1 MELHQLRYFVT
12 VAQEGSFTA
21 AAARLYLS
29 QPSLSVQ
36 IRKLEHDVGA
46 RLFERTGR
54 QVVLT
59 AAGSALLEHTEAALD
74 QLERGRERVA
84 EVSGLREGEVRVG
97 VLPSIGAR
105 MLPDLLARF
114 RRAHPRVAVRIVEH
128 DISREFEQ
136 LVRSGE
142 LDLAITR
149 MPLTLSGLCVDVLV
163 REPVLLLVP
172 AGHRLAGREEV
183 TLAELGDEDLVGMR
197 TGYGLRDLADQLLAE
212 AGVRP
217 RVVLETGQLAI
228 VHGMVAAGVGVA
240 LLPRLAAGDG
250 PTVPLGDPGAV
261 RELGVV
267 SRASA
272 HVSPPV
278 QAFRRLLLRT
288 ARG

>member
-1 MELHQLRYFVT
+1 MELHQLRYFVA

-21 AAARLYLS
+21 AASRLYLS

-36 IRKLEHDVGA
+36 IRKLEQDVGA
-46 RLFERTGR
+46 RLFERTSR

-59 AAGSALLEHTEAALD
+59 AAGSALLEHARVALD
-74 QLERGRERVA
+74 QLERGRARVA

-105 MLPDLLARF
+105 MLPDVLAGF
-114 RRAHPRVAVRIVEH
+114 RRAHPQVEVRIVEH
-128 DISREFEQ
+128 DVSREFEQ

-142 LDLAITR
+142 LDLAVTR
-149 MPLTLSGLCVDVLV
+149 LPLTLTGLCTDVLV
-163 REPVLLLVP
+163 REPMLLLVP
-172 AGHRLAGREEV
+172 AGHRLAGPGEA
-183 TLAELGDEDLVGMR
+183 TLADLAGEDLVGMR
-197 TGYGLRDLADQLLAE
+197 AGYGLRDLADQLLAE

-217 RVVLETGQLAI
+217 RMVLETGQLAI
-228 VHGMVAAGVGVA
+228 LHGMVAAGMGVA

-250 PTVPLGDPGAV
+250 PTVALADPCAV

-278 QAFRRLLLRT
+278 QAFRRSLLRT

>member
-1 MELHQLRYFVT
+1 MELHQLRYFVA
-12 VAQEGSFTA
+12 VAHEGSFTA

-36 IRKLEHDVGA
+36 IRKLERDVGA

-59 AAGSALLEHTEAALD
+59 AAGSALLEHAQVALD
-74 QLERGRERVA
+74 QLERGRQRVA
-84 EVSGLREGEVRVG
+84 EVSGVREGEVRVG

-105 MLPDLLARF
+105 MLPEVLAEF
-114 RRAHPRVAVRIVEH
+114 RRAHPRVEVRIVEH
-128 DISREFEQ
+128 DVSREFEQ

-149 MPLTLSGLCVDVLV
+149 MPLTLSGLCTDVLV

-172 AGHRLAGREEV
+172 AGHRLAGVEQAALLDLAGEEI
-183 TLAELGDEDLVGMR
+183 VGMR

-212 AGVRP
+212 AGVAP

-228 VHGMVAAGVGVA
+228 VHGMVAAGMGVA

-250 PTVPLGDPGAV
+250 LTVPLADPCAV

-267 SRASA
+267 SRSSA

-278 QAFRRLLLRT
+278 QAFRRSLLRT

>member
-1 MELHQLRYFVT
+1 MELHQLRYFVA
-12 VAQEGSFTA
+12 VADEGSFTA
-21 AAARLYLS
+21 AALRLYLS

-36 IRKLEHDVGA
+36 IRKLEQDVGA
-46 RLFERTGR
+46 RLFERTSR

-59 AAGSALLEHTEAALD
+59 AAGSALLEHAQLALD
-74 QLERGRERVA
+74 QLERGRQRVA
-84 EVSGLREGEVRVG
+84 EVSGVREGEVRVG

-105 MLPDLLARF
+105 MLPEVLAEF
-114 RRAHPRVAVRIVEH
+114 RRVHPRVDVRIVEH
-128 DISREFEQ
+128 DVSREFEQ

-149 MPLTLSGLCVDVLV
+149 MPLTLSGLRSDVLV

-172 AGHRLAGREEV
+172 AGHRLAGLQEAALHELAGEEI
-183 TLAELGDEDLVGMR
+183 VGMR

-217 RVVLETGQLAI
+217 RLVLETGQLAI
-228 VHGMVAAGVGVA
+228 VHGMVAAGMGVA

-250 PTVPLGDPGAV
+250 LTVPVADRCAV

-278 QAFRRLLLRT
+278 EAFRRSLLST

>member
-1 MELHQLRYFVT
+1 MELHQLRYFVA
-12 VAQEGSFTA
+12 VSQEGSFTA

-36 IRKLEHDVGA
+36 IRKLEQDVGA

-54 QVVLT
+54 HTVLT
-59 AAGSALLEHTEAALD
+59 AAGSALLEHAQVALD
-74 QLERGRERVA
+74 QVERGRERVA

-97 VLPSIGAR
+97 VLPSVGAR
-105 MLPDLLARF
+105 MLPEVMAEF
-114 RRAHPRVAVRIVEH
+114 RRAHPRVGVRIVEH
-128 DISREFEQ
+128 DVSREFEQ

-142 LDLAITR
+142 LDLAMTR
-149 MPLTLSGLCVDVLV
+149 MPLTLSGLYADVLV

-172 AGHRLAGREEV
+172 AEHRLAGRAE
-183 TLAELGDEDLVGMR
+183 AELTELAGEEFVGMR
-197 TGYGLRDLADQLLAE
+197 AGYGLRDLADQLLAE

-228 VHGMVAAGVGVA
+228 VHGMVAAGMGIA

-250 PTVPLGDPGAV
+250 PTVPLADGSAV

-267 SRASA
+267 SRAGP

-278 QAFRRLLLRT
+278 HAFRRLLLRT

>member
-1 MELHQLRYFVT
+1 MELHQLRYFVA
-12 VAQEGSFTA
+12 VAHEGSFTA
-21 AAARLYLS
+21 AASRLFLS

-36 IRKLEHDVGA
+36 IRKLERDVGA
-46 RLFERTGR
+46 RLFERTSR
-54 QVVLT
+54 QIVLT
-59 AAGSALLEHTEAALD
+59 AAGAALLEHAQVALD

-84 EVSGLREGEVRVG
+84 EVSDLREGEVRVG

-105 MLPDLLARF
+105 MLPGVLAEF
-114 RRAHPRVAVRIVEH
+114 RRAHPRVVVRIVEH
-128 DISREFEQ
+128 DVSREFEQ

-149 MPLTLSGLCVDVLV
+149 MPLTLSGLHTDVLV

-172 AGHRLAGREEV
+172 AGHRLAGVEEA
-183 TLAELGDEDLVGMR
+183 TLVELAGEEIVGMR
-197 TGYGLRDLADQLLAE
+197 AGYGLRDLADRLLAE

-228 VHGMVAAGVGVA
+228 LHGMVAAGMGVA

-250 PTVPLGDPGAV
+250 LTVPLVDPSAV

-267 SRASA
+267 SRVSA

-278 QAFRRLLLRT
+278 QAFRRSLLRT

>member
-1 MELHQLRYFVT
+1 MELHQLRYFVA
-12 VAQEGSFTA
+12 VADEGSFTA
-21 AAARLYLS
+21 AALRLYLS

-36 IRKLEHDVGA
+36 IRKLEQDVGA
-46 RLFERTGR
+46 RLFERTSR

-59 AAGSALLEHTEAALD
+59 AAGSALLEHAQLALD
-74 QLERGRERVA
+74 QLDRGRQRVA

-105 MLPDLLARF
+105 MLPEVLAEF
-114 RRAHPRVAVRIVEH
+114 RRAHPRVDVRIVEH
-128 DISREFEQ
+128 DVSREFEQ

-149 MPLTLSGLCVDVLV
+149 MPVALSGLHTDVLV

-172 AGHRLAGREEV
+172 DGHRLAGLEEAALHE
-183 TLAELGDEDLVGMR
+183 LAGEEIVGMR
-197 TGYGLRDLADQLLAE
+197 AGYGLRDLADQLLAE

-217 RVVLETGQLAI
+217 RLVLETGQLAI
-228 VHGMVAAGVGVA
+228 VHGMVAAGMGVA

-250 PTVPLGDPGAV
+250 LTVPVADRGAV

-278 QAFRRLLLRT
+278 EAFRRLLLST
-288 ARG
+288 VRG

>member
-1 MELHQLRYFVT
+1 MELHQLRYFVA
-12 VAQEGSFTA
+12 VAHEGSFTA
-21 AAARLYLS
+21 AAARLYLA

-36 IRKLEHDVGA
+36 IRKLEQDVGA

-59 AAGSALLEHTEAALD
+59 AAGAALLEHAEVALD
-74 QLERGRERVA
+74 QLERGRERVG

-105 MLPDLLARF
+105 LLPEVLAGF
-114 RRAHPRVAVRIVEH
+114 RRAHPRVGVRIVEH
-128 DISREFEQ
+128 DVSREFEQ

-149 MPLTLSGLCVDVLV
+149 MPLTLSGLCADVLV
-163 REPVLLLVP
+163 REPMLLLVP
-172 AGHRLAGREEV
+172 AEHRLAGRGETTLVELAGEE
-183 TLAELGDEDLVGMR
+183 LVGMR
-197 TGYGLRDLADQLLAE
+197 SGYGLRDLADQLLAE

-228 VHGMVAAGVGVA
+228 VHGMVAAGMGVA

-250 PTVPLGDPGAV
+250 PTVGLAEPSAV

-278 QAFRRLLLRT
+278 QAFRRSLLCA

>member
-12 VAQEGSFTA
+12 IAHEGSFTS

-36 IRKLEHDVGA
+36 IRKLEQDVGA

-54 QVVLT
+54 HIVLT
-59 AAGSALLEHTEAALD
+59 AAGSALLEHTEIALAE
-74 QLERGRERVA
+74 LERGRERVA

-105 MLPDLLARF
+105 MLPEVLARF
-114 RRAHPRVAVRIVEH
+114 RRAHPLVGVRIVEH

-142 LDLAITR
+142 LDLAMTR

-163 REPVLLLVP
+163 REPVLVLVP
-172 AGHRLAGREEV
+172 AAHRLACRAEV
-183 TLAELGDEDLVGMR
+183 ALAELAGEDLVGMR

-228 VHGMVAAGVGVA
+228 VHGMVAAGMGVA
-240 LLPRLAAGDG
+240 LLPRMAAGEG
-250 PTVPLGDPGAV
+250 PTVPIADSCAF

-288 ARG
+288 ARE